1 MILYEIYY
9 HDAWRSSSSYG
20 RQEITTTEEQA
31 ETWLLE
37 NKSDWYD
44 ENDPEI
50 DNLIEQA
57 LQQQFNYMTVQTI
70 VCNEGRSVSFQ

>member
-1 MILYEIYY
+1 M
-9 HDAWRSSSSYG
+9 
-20 RQEITTTEEQA
+20 TEEQA

-37 NKSDWYD
+37 NKKDWYD

-57 LQQQFNYMTVQTI
+57 LQQQFNYMTVKTI
-70 VCNEGRSVSFQ
+70 VCNEGGSVSFQ

>member
-9 HDAWRSSSSYG
+9 HDAWRTRSSYG

-31 ETWLLE
+31 KAWLLE

-44 ENDPEI
+44 ENDPKI
-50 DNLIEQA
+50 KDLIEQA
-57 LQQQFNYMTVQTI
+57 LEQKFQYMTVKTI
-70 VCNEGRSVSFQ
+70 VCNADGSVTW